1 MNIDNISKINGKFVE
16 NKEINIVQLKN
27 ELKMLQDRKSMLTNV
42 LQKHIIE
49 VNTEID
55 QLDIKIEKINTLL
68 K

>member
-16 NKEINIVQLKN
+16 NKEINIVQLEN